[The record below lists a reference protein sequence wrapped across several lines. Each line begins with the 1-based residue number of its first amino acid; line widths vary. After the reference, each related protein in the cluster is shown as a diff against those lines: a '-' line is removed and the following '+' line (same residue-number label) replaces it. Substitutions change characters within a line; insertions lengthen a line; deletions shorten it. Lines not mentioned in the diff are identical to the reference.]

1 MRHTETFS
9 PPRTTTRRT
18 WLKLSLASAVVLAAG
33 GGWLARPSPAW
44 TQGQFSESAQAVWQA
59 LGRAFLDGALPAEG
73 DPARAPALAG
83 LLDRLTTAVAALP
96 PHAQAELSQLLT
108 LLTTAPGRRWLAG
121 VDSDWPV
128 ASVAEMQAGLQAMRS
143 SRLSLRQQAYLA
155 LHDLIGAAYFS
166 DPSTWQVLDYPGPL
180 NI

>member
-1 MRHTETFS
+1 MRRTETFS
-9 PPRTTTRRT
+9 PPPATTRRM
-18 WLKLSLASAVVLAAG
+18 WLKLGLASAVVLAAG

-44 TQGQFSESAQAVWQA
+44 VQGQFSASAQAVWQA
-59 LGRAFLDGALPAEG
+59 LGRAFLDGALPTEAE
-73 DPARAPALAG
+73 AHAHALAA
-83 LLDRLTTAVAALP
+83 LLDRLNAAVAALP

-108 LLTTAPGRRWLAG
+108 LLTTPPGRRWLAG

-128 ASVAEMQAGLQAMRS
+128 ASVAEIQAGLQAMRG

-166 DPSTWQVLDYPGPL
+166 DPSTWTLLDYPGPM